1 MMSTKAQPLPPAFAR
16 LSPNHLRWMIALCL
30 LTPCVSLAENGL
42 QAAAGAA
49 GTPLINNQHG
59 VPVIDIVA
67 PNASGLSHNQFLDY
81 NVNKPGVVLNNAL
94 QAGQSQLAGALA
106 ANPQFQSQ
114 AASTILNEVISRNP
128 SRIEGTQEIFGR
140 PADYILANPN
150 GITLNGGGFINTTR
164 AGFLVG
170 TPELEDQRIK
180 NLDSRNA
187 TGTLQILQGGQSNLD
202 GALDLIAPRI
212 DSQGPLNARDEL
224 NLTAGRNLVR
234 SSDQQVIEHLAAP
247 TGSVDA
253 SLFGAMQAGRIKIVS
268 SAEGAGVRMGA
279 NPVQAREGIVIDAK
293 GTIEISGTSQQR
305 SQLNSEHGAVSLN
318 AADNLSLTAVEI
330 KAPQI
335 HAKAGKNLTLDT
347 RMRES
352 INRERDN
359 REDKWWFVTT
369 ETYDREN
376 TRTDREQLGS
386 QLQASQDITLQA
398 GKDINLLAATVQA
411 AGVLDV
417 QAGDALSI
425 RAGIDSHQVDEQ
437 IRQRKHLWR
446 GDQDSS
452 RYQESAKASDL
463 SGRQVSLTSGGHTQ
477 VLGSTLK
484 STGDITLKAGTVEVA
499 EVSLKSSQQSKG
511 YQGDLV
517 SGTFFGKDGQSDSE
531 SQTVG
536 GSLIQSGGALTV
548 VADQVQI
555 KGSSVNS
562 QGDALLVSEKGLLT
576 VEAAKNQS
584 TLNQRES
591 DSKLFGLIS
600 EKSARQE
607 QREDVLVSDLAS
619 QSNLRLASADELRV
633 LGAKVN
639 AAKQLQLQAN
649 KDITVSAAEQLQ
661 SVTTRQQNKG
671 FSANASQTVDAS
683 DGKPGS
689 HQYSASLGYNV
700 SQVDTTQTDKKQVAS
715 TLSGGQVEVNSRQDV
730 NIKGSNLHAT
740 AGDLQMDARN
750 VNLAAQHNEQS
761 QHTSTRNS
769 GGALKVSG
777 GIDKLGST
785 FEGYHQ
791 QTVLEE
797 RSSQA
802 QRSNLGASGNLRV
815 TTTTLI
821 NEAAKLT
828 AGKALELNAGK
839 LVNRSVDD
847 TQTSRLSEKNWQ
859 ASLGASLAYK
869 DLTRPIEN
877 LIMGKEASRFQQPAV
892 EDALAPPSLGAE
904 FELKHL
910 NRVTTQQ
917 STTAQVAE
925 LKGASINIKA
935 DTLDDTGT
943 RYRAEQGPL
952 TIQARSHRLT
962 AAQDSSSSSVR
973 SLDVE
978 SGVRVDTSTGSDIN
992 LRLSGKGGSLQKDDL
1007 KQTAQPGSLYGQTGI
1022 QIQLGSD
1029 GLYEGTQFDAGNGAL
1044 KLLADG
1050 NLSLTQANDV
1060 QQNSLKQLQG
1070 NAWAKGGNNPAGGTL
1085 ELRGYLDHNTRS
1097 STDTQARVATIDAKG
1112 DVQLQAGGSLELVG
1126 SRIGSNTAKVG
1137 NINLQSVGTL
1147 QAKTATDTHKAQ
1159 GSTVNGGLELQASST
1174 AGGKGAGA
1182 GGHFG
1187 IGRIDENSSTASA
1200 AEWFAK
1206 DQLTVSSADTNAD
1219 AVHLQGV
1226 RASAAQIGIS
1236 AGNGGIL
1243 IEAASNTDQRNNQEV
1258 KAGAG
1263 INIAPGTTAEQD
1275 KRGLYARALVNIDR
1289 RDNLTHENSQWRA
1302 GKITLD
1308 SLGDTR
1314 LEGVRME
1321 AERIDGQI
1329 GGDLRVT
1336 SRQDRV
1342 DALQVEVD
1350 ARLSQEKNPQG
1361 YINAA
1366 RALAGP
1372 LGNKVEEHAGEAVQK
1387 ADPNFSPTL
1396 NLNVE
1401 HTQRKS
1407 VASQSVLSGRDGIA
1421 LAVGGATG
1429 LSAARLQAANGKVEL
1444 GNSAIT
1450 QESLSGRDYRR
1461 EVGLNASNAPVDLLS
1476 GLIDAYRATGSGQE
1490 ENSLDLGLIR
1500 TSGHNR
1506 TSTLA
1511 SSITQTET
1519 RR

>member
-1 MMSTKAQPLPPAFAR
+1 MSIKPQTPSPALPR

-42 QAAAGAA
+42 QAAAGTA

-81 NVNKPGVVLNNAL
+81 NVNTPGVVLNNAL

-106 ANPQFQSQ
+106 ANPQFQGQ

-140 PADYILANPN
+140 AADYILANPN
-150 GITLNGGGFINTTR
+150 GITLNGGDFINTTR

-170 TPELEDQRIK
+170 TPEIVDQRLK

-187 TGTLQILQGGQSNLD
+187 TGTLQVLQGGQSNLD

-212 DSQGPLNARDEL
+212 DSQGPLDARDEL
-224 NLTAGRNLVR
+224 NLTTGRNLVR
-234 SSDQQVIEHLAAP
+234 NTDQQVIEHLAAP

-253 SLFGAMQAGRIKIVS
+253 SLFGAMQAGRIRILS

-279 NPVQAREGIVIDAK
+279 NPVQARDGIVIDAK
-293 GTIEISGTSQQR
+293 GAIDISGTAQQR
-305 SQLNSEHGAVSLN
+305 SQLNSEQGTVTLN

-330 KAPQI
+330 NAPQI
-335 HAKAGKNLTLDT
+335 QAKAGKNLTLDT

-359 REDKWWFVTT
+359 REEKWWFVTT

-376 TRTDREQLGS
+376 TRTDREHLGS

-398 GKDINLLAATVQA
+398 GNDIHVVAATVQA
-411 AGVLDV
+411 AGDLNL
-417 QAGDALSI
+417 QAGDTLNISA
-425 RAGIDSHQVDEQ
+425 AIDSHQVDEQ
-437 IRQRKHLWR
+437 IRHRKHLWR

-463 SGRQVSLTSGGHTQ
+463 SGRQVSLTSEGRTQ

-499 EVSLKSSQQSKG
+499 EVSLKGTQQSKG
-511 YQGDLV
+511 YRGDLV

-531 SQTVG
+531 SQTAS
-536 GSLIQSGGALTV
+536 GSLIQAGGALTV
-548 VADQVQI
+548 GADQVQI

-562 QGDALLVSEKGLLT
+562 QGDAVLISEKGLLT

-584 TLNQRES
+584 TLNQREN
-591 DSKLFGLIS
+591 DSKLLGLITQKS
-600 EKSARQE
+600 ERQE
-607 QREDVLVSDLAS
+607 QRKDVLISDLAS

-633 LGAKVN
+633 LGARIN

-661 SVTTRQQNKG
+661 SVTTRQHNKG
-671 FSANASQTVDAS
+671 FSANAIQTEDAS

-689 HQYSASLGYNV
+689 HQYSASLGYRV
-700 SQVDTTQTDKKQVAS
+700 SQVDGTQTEKKQVAS
-715 TLSGGQVEVNSRQDV
+715 TLSAGQVQVNSQQDV
-730 NIKGSNLHAT
+730 NINGSSLNAS
-740 AGDLQMDARN
+740 AGDLQIEAGN
-750 VNLAAQHNEQS
+750 VNLAALHNEQS
-761 QHTSTRNS
+761 QTTSTGNS
-769 GGALKVSG
+769 GGTLKLSG
-777 GIDKLGST
+777 GIDKLGSA

-791 QTVLEE
+791 QTVHEQ

-815 TTTTLI
+815 TTTTLF
-821 NEAAKLT
+821 NEAAQLT
-828 AGKALELNAGK
+828 AGTALELNAGK
-839 LVNRSVDD
+839 LENRSVDN
-847 TQTSRLSEKNWQ
+847 TQSSRLTKKNWQ
-859 ASLGASLAYK
+859 AGLGASLAYK

-877 LIMGKEASRFQQPAV
+877 LITGKEASRYQQASV

-904 FELKHL
+904 FEIKHL
-910 NRVTTQQ
+910 NRVASDQ

-925 LKGASINIKA
+925 LTGASIKIEA

-943 RYRAEQGPL
+943 RCRAEQGPL
-952 TIQARSHRLT
+952 SIQARSHRLA
-962 AAQDSSSSSVR
+962 AAQDSSTSSVR
-973 SLDVE
+973 RLDAE
-978 SGVRVDTSTGSDIN
+978 GGVRVDTSTGSDIN
-992 LRLSGKGGSLQKDDL
+992 LRLSGKGGSLQKDEL

-1029 GLYEGTQFDAGNGAL
+1029 GAYEGTRFDAGDGSL

-1060 QQNSLKQLQG
+1060 QQNSLNQLEG
-1070 NAWAKGGNNPAGGTL
+1070 NAWAKGGNNPLDSAL
-1085 ELRGYLDHNTRS
+1085 ELRGYLDHNTRN

-1112 DVQLQAGGSLELVG
+1112 DVQMQAGGALELVG

-1137 NINLQSVGTL
+1137 TISLQSTGTL
-1147 QAKTATDTHKAQ
+1147 QVKTATNTHEAQ
-1159 GSTVNGGLELQASST
+1159 GNKIEGGLELQAKST
-1174 AGGKGAGA
+1174 ADGKGAGA

-1187 IGRIDENSSTASA
+1187 IGRVDENSSNATAS
-1200 AEWFAK
+1200 EWFAK
-1206 DQLTVSSADTNAD
+1206 DKLMLSSADANAD

-1226 RASAAQIGIS
+1226 KASAAQIGIS
-1236 AGNGGIL
+1236 ASNGGIL
-1243 IEAASNTDQRNNQEV
+1243 IEAASNTDQRNNQDV
-1258 KAGAG
+1258 TAGLG
-1263 INIAPGTTAEQD
+1263 INAAPGATPEQD
-1275 KRGLYARALVNIDR
+1275 KRGLYARAQVNIDR
-1289 RDNLTHENSQWRA
+1289 RDNLTYENSQLRA
-1302 GKITLD
+1302 GQHTLD

-1329 GGDLRVT
+1329 GGDLQVA
-1336 SRQDRV
+1336 SRQDRIN
-1342 DALQVEVD
+1342 ALKVEVE

-1366 RALAGP
+1366 SALAGP
-1372 LGNKVEEHAGEAVQK
+1372 LGHKVEEYAGPMVQK
-1387 ADPNFSPTL
+1387 ADPKLSPML
-1396 NLNVE
+1396 NLKVE

-1421 LAVGGATG
+1421 LTVGGATG

-1461 EVGLNASNAPVDLLS
+1461 EVGFNASNAPVDLVS
-1476 GLIDAYRATGSGQE
+1476 GLIDAYRAVGSGNE

-1511 SSITQTET
+1511 SSITQTAP